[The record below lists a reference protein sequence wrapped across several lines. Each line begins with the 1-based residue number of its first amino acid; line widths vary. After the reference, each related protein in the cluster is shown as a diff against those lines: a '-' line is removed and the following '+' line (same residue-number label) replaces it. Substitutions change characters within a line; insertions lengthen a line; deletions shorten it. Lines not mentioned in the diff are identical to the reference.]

1 MNSTTTPPHRQ
12 TPQTAGPI
20 HQTASEDAFHVPP
33 IESPAAPDGPD
44 MSKVEGAEAGHHGPA
59 YGDPTRHLGG
69 AAPGKPDA
77 QAPSSQPES
86 QAPVSDPNKAR
97 PNSSNELI
105 EMTAPARAGRQR
117 LP

>member
-44 MSKVEGAEAGHHGPA
+44 MSKVQGAEAGHYGPA

-69 AAPGKPDA
+69 AAPGQPEA

-86 QAPVSDPNKAR
+86 QAP
-97 PNSSNELI
+97 
-105 EMTAPARAGRQR
+105 APDSLQSEVQQQQ
-117 LP
+117 